1 MLKDDKGYILL
12 TVLVIGI
19 IFAILATGLFN
30 LSLNEKSISNVNLGK
45 EQAYYYAEA
54 GLELA
59 VYALEKDPQK
69 FLRQNLTL
77 DEFSNLPVGNGKIE
91 QVTSQ
96 ISSVSGSVYTIL
108 LESKGVAANGAKK
121 TVQAKVA
128 VSLGTAQNLNL
139 NNFTLFLNNNTPN
152 LNFNK
157 KAEVSGNLVVPGEIV
172 LEADDIAGA
181 VYGQNVTVLRG
192 QGNSS
197 ITITKIYYTNS
208 VNTNGLNI
216 PTEKIANLFS
226 TLNLNFDDS
235 YLRSLPEVYI
245 LNNNKF
251 SLSPSYSGKIIYLIP
266 PNPKEV
272 VEIDNNS
279 SYQYNGN
286 YLIISPNTIEI
297 ESSYS
302 RANNNSTLTIISING
317 DIELEKKID
326 ITANLIALN
335 GSLEYHD
342 NSGKAT
348 VTGVVLVNNINKK
361 ENNNNVKAKLIYD
374 PYNNLTNILKPFLNK
389 NSEIKI
395 LEWKELYSVY

>member
-30 LSLNEKSISNVNLGK
+30 LSLNEKSISNINLGK
-45 EQAYYYAEA
+45 EQAYYCAEA

-59 VYALEKDPQK
+59 LYALEKDPQK

-77 DEFSNLPVGNGKIE
+77 DEFSDLPVGNGKIE

-108 LESKGVAANGAKK
+108 LESKGIVPNGAKK
-121 TVQAKVA
+121 TVQARVK
-128 VSLGTAQNLNL
+128 VSLGAAQNLNL
-139 NNFTLFLNNNTPN
+139 NNFTLFLNNNEPN

-157 KAEVSGNLVVPGEIV
+157 KSEVIGNLVVPGDIV
-172 LEADDIAGA
+172 LEADDITGA

-192 QGNSS
+192 EGKSS
-197 ITITKIYYTNS
+197 FTITKIYYTNS

-216 PTEKIANLFS
+216 PTEKINNLFS

-235 YLRSLPEVYI
+235 YLRSLPNIVV
-245 LNNNKF
+245 LKTNKY
-251 SLSPSYSGKIIYLIP
+251 SLSPGDSGKIVYLIP
-266 PNPKEV
+266 TEPNDE

-302 RANNNSTLTIISING
+302 RANNNSNLTIISVNG
-317 DIELEKKID
+317 DIKLEKKID
-326 ITANLIALN
+326 VTANLIALN

-348 VTGVVLVNNINKK
+348 VTGVVMVNDINKK
-361 ENNNNVKAKLIYD
+361 ENNNNVKAMLTYD
-374 PYNNLTNILKPFLNK
+374 PYNNLTNI
-389 NSEIKI
+389 
-395 LEWKELYSVY
+395 